1 MKRLAWT
8 VFAYVFVGTLA
19 PLSAQDLTITNARI
33 VVGNGNVIERGSIVV
48 RAGKIVSVAAGE
60 PSATSGKI
68 IDAKGMSAMPGFID
82 AHRHINTGPNEKA
95 QMQALLEAGYTTVL
109 SGGGPAEG
117 NITLRDHIEKGVING
132 PRILSLIHI

>member
-8 VFAYVFVGTLA
+8 VFACVFVATVA

-33 VVGNGNVIERGSIVV
+33 VVANGNVIERGSIVV

-60 PSATSGKI
+60 PAATSGKI

-82 AHRHINTGPNEKA
+82 AHRHINT
-95 QMQALLEAGYTTVL
+95 
-109 SGGGPAEG
+109 
-117 NITLRDHIEKGVING
+117 
-132 PRILSLIHI
+132 